1 MSGNLGVVLERAAD
15 RERRDAVRHLLAH
28 PLTGQR
34 EDSQAWAAIVRRRR
48 ELVDWFAEHTG
59 WQLVVDESGGLAR
72 LHKVPAR
79 DDDTRPARAPTSS
92 ARSFDRR
99 RYSLL
104 CLVLAALDATPGQT
118 TLRHVAE
125 DVADRS
131 HDLAGVQAFDATR
144 YGERRALVDVLRL
157 LVELGV
163 LAERDGDTERFVRAD
178 TGDALYDV
186 DDRRLAQ
193 LVAAP
198 SSPSLVDDPADLPVE
213 VYPDSEEGR
222 RLRARHM
229 VTRRLLDDPVVH
241 YDDLGEREVDWLSHA
256 LGFVHDLLDRD
267 VGLVVER
274 RAEGLLAV
282 DPARELT
289 DETFPDGGSTA
300 KHAALLL
307 AELLT
312 DRVRTARAHGHDVPV
327 LDDTEVV
334 ALVAELR
341 EAYAQ
346 RCEWAATYRDD
357 DGTALARDALGLLAR
372 FGLVT
377 AVEHGWQPRPAIARF
392 APQTVAA
399 QQAANTT
406 SPDASAT
413 MGDAARAAGD
423 AAAADHD
430 NDPGQLDLLGDG

>member
-1 MSGNLGVVLERAAD
+1 MSSEALGAVLDRAAD

-34 EDSQAWAAIVRRRR
+34 EDPHLWTSIVRHRRA
-48 ELVDWFAEHTG
+48 LVDWFAEHTG
-59 WQLVVDESGGLAR
+59 WQLVVDESGGFAR
-72 LHKVPAR
+72 LHKVPGHR
-79 DDDTRPARAPTSS
+79 DATRPARAPTSS
-92 ARSFDRR
+92 ARPFDRR
-99 RYSLL
+99 RYTLL
-104 CLVLAALDATPGQT
+104 CLVLAVLDATPSQT

-131 HDLAGVQAFDATR
+131 RDLAGVGAFDATR

-163 LAERDGDTERFVRAD
+163 LSERDGDTERFARAD
-178 TGDALYDV
+178 SGDALYDV

-198 SSPSLVDDPADLPVE
+198 SSPSLVEDPADLPVE
-213 VYPDSEEGR
+213 VYPDTEDGR
-222 RLRARHM
+222 RLQARHM

-241 YDDLGEREVDWLSHA
+241 YDDLTEREADWLTHA
-256 LGFVHDLLDRD
+256 LGFVGDLLDGG

-289 DETFPDGGSTA
+289 DETFPDGGSTV

-312 DRVRTARAHGHDVPV
+312 DRARTARAAAEDVPV
-327 LDDTEVV
+327 VSDDEVL
-334 ALVAELR
+334 ALVADLR
-341 EAYAQ
+341 DAYAE
-346 RCEWAATYRDD
+346 RCSWAQSYRED
-357 DGTALARDALGLLAR
+357 DGTVLAEEAVDLLGR
-372 FGLVT
+372 FGLV
-377 AVEHGWQPRPAIARF
+377 ARVGGGWQPRPAIARF
-392 APQTVAA
+392 APQAVGARAGAGGGPGAGDDGGVAA
-399 QQAANTT
+399 GG
-406 SPDASAT
+406 
-413 MGDAARAAGD
+413 GD
-423 AAAADHD
+423 
-430 NDPGQLDLLGDG
+430 GQLDLLGGTT

>member
-1 MSGNLGVVLERAAD
+1 MSSNLGVVLDRAAD
-15 RERRDAVRHLLAH
+15 RERRDAVRHLLAR
-28 PLTGQR
+28 PMTGQR
-34 EDSQAWAAIVRRRR
+34 EDAQAWAAIVRHRRA
-48 ELVDWFAEHTG
+48 LVDWFAEHTG

-92 ARSFDRR
+92 ARPFDRR

-104 CLVLAALDATPGQT
+104 CLVLAVLDATPGQT

-125 DVADRS
+125 DVAERS
-131 HDLAGVQAFDATR
+131 RDLAGVRAFDATR
-144 YGERRALVDVLRL
+144 YGERRALVDALRL
-157 LVELGV
+157 LVDLGV

-178 TGDALYDV
+178 TGDALYDI

-241 YDDLGEREVDWLSHA
+241 YDDLDEREVDWLTHA
-256 LGFVHDLLDRD
+256 LGFVHELLDRD

-282 DPARELT
+282 DPDRELT
-289 DETFPDGGSTA
+289 DESFPDGGSTA

-312 DRVRTARAHGHDVPV
+312 DRARRARSAGDDVPV
-327 LDDTEVV
+327 VADAEVV
-334 ALVAELR
+334 RLVAELR
-341 EAYAQ
+341 GAHAQ
-346 RCEWAATYRDD
+346 RCNWAAAYRDD
-357 DGTALARDALGLLAR
+357 DGAALAADAVALLAR
-372 FGLVT
+372 FGLVA
-377 AVEHGWQPRPAIARF
+377 AVDGGWRPRPAIARF
-392 APQTVAA
+392 APQAVGTG
-399 QQAANTT
+399 
-406 SPDASAT
+406 
-413 MGDAARAAGD
+413 GDAAGTSPAPLGGGHHDGRVAEAAEDG
-423 AAAADHD
+423 
-430 NDPGQLDLLGDG
+430 GQLDLLSPGGPA